1 MELLRTDS
9 EAQLFERYADLKYAG
24 GNWTRAADR
33 IDNIVDNHIKADPI
47 KNRDYL
53 VELRCRYDAD
63 VKAGRPYS
71 FTTEFIYHEDE
82 RDGYC
87 WLNDWYEGQQDIDVM
102 RIIAVDEIDEFES
115 IEYTTSKLSDGYIP
129 ADITPENYANIFDA
143 TIKSWM
149 NKHEMYT
156 DVIVRLAYKVKS
168 DSEIKIRNEFLE
180 FNGNEGIFE
189 WTHKWEPDD
198 LEFFYATGIIDPDDI
213 EKYTTVYTEHEAPSY
228 RETIR
233 NVSGPVDGETFT
245 HRAKG
250 VYRKLDG
257 TLKKFAVENDC
268 MGEELVVLWVH
279 TEDSQW
285 VLRKDV
291 FHLLHSTLW
300 DSPELMY
307 QVPGG
312 AFAYYENIM
321 IWAIRPL
328 SQIKEFD
335 HWFVSTHNYATK
347 QNNASVPLSPTNL
360 TPEQL
365 KDLKAMALSPV
376 IDAIN
381 EAMKSGDKNDS
392 SV

>member
-1 MELLRTDS
+1 MELLRTGS
-9 EAQLFERYADLKYAG
+9 EAQLIERYADLKYAG
-24 GNWTRAADR
+24 GKWMRAADR

-53 VELRCRYDAD
+53 VELRYRYDAD

-82 RDGYC
+82 RNGYC

-149 NKHEMYT
+149 NKHEVYT

-168 DSEIKIRNEFLE
+168 DPEIRIRNEFLE
-180 FNGNEGIFE
+180 FNGNEVIFE
-189 WTHKWEPDD
+189 WTHKWEPED

-213 EKYTTVYTEHEAPSY
+213 EKYTTVYTEHDAPSY

-233 NVSGPVDGETFT
+233 NVSGSVDGETFT
-245 HRAKG
+245 ECAKG

-257 TLKKFAVENDC
+257 TLKKFAIENDC

-307 QVPGG
+307 QVPNG
-312 AFAYYENIM
+312 AFAQYENIM

-347 QNNASVPLSPTNL
+347 QKTSVPISSTNL

-365 KDLKAMALSPV
+365 KDLKAMALAPV
-376 IDAIN
+376 IDAIK
-381 EAMKSGDKNDS
+381 EEMKSGDKNDS

>member
-1 MELLRTDS
+1 M
-9 EAQLFERYADLKYAG
+9 
-24 GNWTRAADR
+24 
-33 IDNIVDNHIKADPI
+33 
-47 KNRDYL
+47 
-53 VELRCRYDAD
+53 
-63 VKAGRPYS
+63 
-71 FTTEFIYHEDE
+71 
-82 RDGYC
+82 
-87 WLNDWYEGQQDIDVM
+87 NDWYEGQQDIDVM

-168 DSEIKIRNEFLE
+168 DPEIKIRNEFLE
-180 FNGNEGIFE
+180 FNGNECIFE

-198 LEFFYATGIIDPDDI
+198 LEFFYATGIIDPNDI
-213 EKYTTVYTEHEAPSY
+213 EKYTTVYTEHDAPSY

-257 TLKKFAVENDC
+257 TLKKFAIENDC

-347 QNNASVPLSPTNL
+347 QNNTSVPLSPTNL

-365 KDLKAMALSPV
+365 KDLKAMVLSPV

>member
-53 VELRCRYDAD
+53 VELRYRYDAD

-168 DSEIKIRNEFLE
+168 DPEIKIRNEFLE
-180 FNGNEGIFE
+180 FNGNEGNLMIWNFSMLQGLSIRM
-189 WTHKWEPDD
+189 TSRSIPPCIRNMKRRHIVKQSAMYRVR
-198 LEFFYATGIIDPDDI
+198 LMVRHSHIVQR
-213 EKYTTVYTEHEAPSY
+213 VYTES
-228 RETIR
+228 
-233 NVSGPVDGETFT
+233 
-245 HRAKG
+245 
-250 VYRKLDG
+250 
-257 TLKKFAVENDC
+257 
-268 MGEELVVLWVH
+268 
-279 TEDSQW
+279 
-285 VLRKDV
+285 
-291 FHLLHSTLW
+291 
-300 DSPELMY
+300 LME
-307 QVPGG
+307 P
-312 AFAYYENIM
+312 
-321 IWAIRPL
+321 
-328 SQIKEFD
+328 
-335 HWFVSTHNYATK
+335 
-347 QNNASVPLSPTNL
+347 
-360 TPEQL
+360 
-365 KDLKAMALSPV
+365 
-376 IDAIN
+376 
-381 EAMKSGDKNDS
+381 
-392 SV
+392 

>member
-53 VELRCRYDAD
+53 VELRYRYDAD
-63 VKAGRPYS
+63 INAGRPYS

-102 RIIAVDEIDEFES
+102 RIIAVDKIDEFES

-129 ADITPENYANIFDA
+129 ADITPENYANIFDT
-143 TIKSWM
+143 TIKLWM
-149 NKHEMYT
+149 DKHEMYT

-168 DSEIKIRNEFLE
+168 DPEIKIRNEFLE
-180 FNGNEGIFE
+180 FNGNKGIFE
-189 WTHKWEPDD
+189 WTHKWEPED

-213 EKYTTVYTEHEAPSY
+213 EKYTTVYTEHDAPSY

-233 NVSGPVDGETFT
+233 NVSGSVDGRIFT
-245 HRAKG
+245 ERAKG
-250 VYRKLDG
+250 IYRRLDE
-257 TLKKFAVENDC
+257 TLKKFAIENDC

-291 FHLLHSTLW
+291 FHLLQSALW
-300 DSPELMY
+300 NSFELMY
-307 QVPGG
+307 QVPNG
-312 AFAYYENIM
+312 AFARYENIM

-335 HWFVSTHNYATK
+335 HWFVSTHNCVTK
-347 QNNASVPLSPTNL
+347 QKTSVPLSSTNL

-365 KDLKAMALSPV
+365 KDLKAMASAPV
-376 IDAIN
+376 IDAIK
-381 EAMKSGDKNDS
+381 EEMKSGDKNDS

>member
-9 EAQLFERYADLKYAG
+9 KEQLFESYTDLKYVDG
-24 GNWTRAADR
+24 GWMRAADR
-33 IDNIVDNHIKADPI
+33 IDNIVDNHINADPI

-63 VKAGRPYS
+63 INAGRPYS

-115 IEYTTSKLSDGYIP
+115 IEYTTSKLSEGYIP
-129 ADITPENYANIFDA
+129 ADITSENYANIFDA

-168 DSEIKIRNEFLE
+168 DPEIRIRNEFLE

-189 WTHKWEPDD
+189 WTHKWEPED
-198 LEFFYATGIIDPDDI
+198 LEFFYATGVIDPDDI
-213 EKYTTVYTEHEAPSY
+213 EKYTTVYTEHDAPSY

-233 NVSGPVDGETFT
+233 NVSGSVDGKTFEQW
-245 HRAKG
+245 AKG
-250 VYRKLDG
+250 IYRKLDE
-257 TLKKFAVENDC
+257 TLKKFATENDC

-335 HWFVSTHNYATK
+335 HWFVSTHNYAVK
-347 QNNASVPLSPTNL
+347 QKTSVPISQTNL

-365 KDLKAMALSPV
+365 KDLKAMALAPV

-381 EAMKSGDKNDS
+381 EEMKSGDKNDS